1 MSGKVLFVDDQVD
14 FLELL
19 KIRLK
24 NESYEKFFIP
34 NTEEVLD
41 LLEKEDIDVVVS
53 DMNMPKN
60 GVELFKELRK
70 KYPDVVRIALSGS
83 LNTNTLLMA
92 INEGDV
98 YKYIPKPWK
107 VDEDGKNIIKSA
119 INYSKF
125 LKNQSGQ
132 LMSIEKLKEVLNGI
146 DINFEII
153 EKKENIK
160 SDYNLNAK
168 YLLKIKK

>member
-1 MSGKVLFVDDQVD
+1 MNGKVLFVDDQKD

-24 NESYEKFFIP
+24 NENYYKFFTP
-34 NTEEVLD
+34 NPEEVLD
-41 LLEKEDIDVVVS
+41 LIEKEDIDVVVS

-70 KYPDVVRIALSGS
+70 KYPNVVRIALSGS
-83 LNTNTLLMA
+83 LNTSTLLMA

-125 LKNQSGQ
+125 LKNQSDQ
-132 LMSIEKLKEVLNGI
+132 LISIKKLEEILQKIGI
-146 DINFEII
+146 DFEII
-153 EKKENIK
+153 ENIESRK

>member
-1 MSGKVLFVDDQVD
+1 MNGKVLFVDDQED

-24 NESYEKFFIP
+24 NESYDKFFTP
-34 NTEEVLD
+34 NPEEVLN
-41 LLEKEDIDVVVS
+41 LIKKEDIDVVVS

-83 LNTNTLLMA
+83 LNTSTLLMA

-107 VDEDGKNIIKSA
+107 VDEEGKNIIKSA

-125 LKNQSGQ
+125 LKNQSGE
-132 LMSIEKLKEVLNGI
+132 LISIEKLEEILQKTGI
-146 DINFEII
+146 DFEII
-153 EKKENIK
+153 ENKGNIK
-160 SDYNLNAK
+160 NDYILNAK